1 MYGPGTFINE
11 AAGQISDRF
20 RAQVRARAA
29 QADRAER
36 AARQLALKKGRSG
49 AEARRLGRQARQ
61 LVYAQFLSETYRL
74 AARYGL
80 RSTPDISDPAFVQR
94 IVFSD
99 RVGEP
104 KERFAYLFPTR
115 SSALIQVRLRPEL
128 PERERRA
135 AIATI
140 REAVAMPQWRL
151 TEGRGT
157 YAVTGAPVVA
167 DDLADRAQ
175 RLDPAA
181 AGRRAGGH
189 GADARARV
197 PRAPAAAAARR
208 RPRRGR
214 R

>member
-1 MYGPGTFINE
+1 MPSGP
-11 AAGQISDRF
+11 
-20 RAQVRARAA
+20 RASSRAR
-29 QADRAER
+29 R
-36 AARQLALKKGRSG
+36 AAAAPRRA
-49 AEARRLGRQARQ
+49 RLGRQAKQ

-80 RSTPDISDPAFVQR
+80 RSTPDISDPAVR
-94 IVFSD
+94 RSGSSSRPRAVT
-99 RVGEP
+99 P

-128 PERERRA
+128 PEGERRA

-189 GADARARV
+189 GR
-197 PRAPAAAAARR
+197 
-208 RPRRGR
+208 
-214 R
+214 